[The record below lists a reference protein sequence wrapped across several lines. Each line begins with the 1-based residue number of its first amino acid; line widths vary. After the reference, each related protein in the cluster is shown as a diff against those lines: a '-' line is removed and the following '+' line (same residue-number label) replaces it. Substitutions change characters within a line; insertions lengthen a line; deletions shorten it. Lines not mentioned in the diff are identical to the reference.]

1 MILLDAER
9 GKAIDKKIDKAV
21 FAGLQGGPHKHT
33 ATAIAVALGEAL
45 RPDFKTYAHRIVEK
59 AAALAT
65 ELQERSFDL
74 VSGGS
79 DNPRFPGG
87 FFEGGV
93 RGSKA
98 APEKLSGLGPQAP
111 RRWGRRAGRRGHISP
126 PLHSGIGF
134 LTESLG
140 ALLRWP

>member
-1 MILLDAER
+1 MILSDAEQH
-9 GKAIDKKIDKAV
+9 KPIDKAA
-21 FAGLQGGPHKHT
+21 FSGLQAGPHNHT
-33 ATAIAVALGEAL
+33 ATAIAVWLGEAL

-59 AAALAT
+59 AAAPAT

-74 VSGGS
+74 VSGGA

-98 APEKLSGLGPQAP
+98 APEKLSGLGAQAS
-111 RRWGRRAGRRGHISP
+111 RRQG
-126 PLHSGIGF
+126 
-134 LTESLG
+134 
-140 ALLRWP
+140 